1 MNTRVLTALLTLSL
15 IPALSGAAHSQT
27 LTADQVAEKHLAA
40 MGGRDLLTKLTTR
53 KATGTISLGTPM
65 GDLAGT
71 VEMIAKAPNKLSA
84 TIAVDLTALGGP
96 GEMVIRQIFD
106 GTTGWS
112 LNSMQGDTPLTGDQ
126 LEGSRNAYFP
136 TPLLNYK
143 TTGATLTME
152 ASQKVNGRDA
162 HVLVLTPKTGRP
174 SKLFFDAQTFL
185 LVRSSNSA
193 SNPQVG
199 EVEQIS
205 EPSDYRDVDGLK
217 VAFSMTQSAA
227 GQTITMKFTKVEQ
240 NIAVDDGVF
249 IKK

>member
-1 MNTRVLTALLTLSL
+1 MQLAATVRGVTYRFQSLKEVLAKANAKKSGDELAGIAARDAVERVLA
-15 IPALSGAAHSQT
+15 
-27 LTADQVAEKHLAA
+27 
-40 MGGRDLLTKLTTR
+40 RW
-53 KATGTISLGTPM
+53 GTPER
-65 GDLAGT
+65 L
-71 VEMIAKAPNKLSA
+71 E
-84 TIAVDLTALGGP
+84 
-96 GEMVIRQIFD
+96 IFD
-106 GTTGWS
+106 GTTGWA
-112 LNSMQGDTPLTGDQ
+112 LNSLQGDTQLTGDQ
-126 LEGSRNAYFP
+126 LDGSRNAYFP

-143 TTGATLTME
+143 TTGATLAME
-152 ASQKVNGRDA
+152 AKQQVNGRDA

-174 SKLFFDAQTFL
+174 SKLFFDAETFL

-193 SNPQVG
+193 SNPQTG

-217 VAFSMTQSAA
+217 VAFAMTQSAA